1 MKSSYSVPP
10 HLLFL
15 LTSCLLLAI
24 DVTAI
29 PLEGF
34 YPFGFLNGDTPV
46 ERTLDGSSINI
57 TLPLPFA
64 FFGEYYDIVYVSGPL
79 YFYCNGLHTIMGILI
94 T

>member
-1 MKSSYSVPP
+1 MKSSYSVPLQ
-10 HLLFL
+10 LLFL
-15 LTSCLLLAI
+15 LTSCLLLTI

-34 YPFGFLNGDTPV
+34 YPFGFQNGDTRV

-64 FFGEYYDIVYVSGPL
+64 FFGEYYDDIFVSVPL
-79 YFYCNGLHTIMGILI
+79 YFIEMDCILLWA
-94 T
+94 